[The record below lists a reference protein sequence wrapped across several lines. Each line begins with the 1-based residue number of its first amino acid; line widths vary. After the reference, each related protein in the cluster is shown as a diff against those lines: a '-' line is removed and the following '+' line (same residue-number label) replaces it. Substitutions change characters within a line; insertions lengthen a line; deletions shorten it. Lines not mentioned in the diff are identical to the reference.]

1 MAVISDN
8 ALIYLPS
15 SHTVLQVFLLSTRA
29 GGAGLNLVG
38 SSSLVL
44 LDSDWN
50 PAHDMQVG
58 PQPLCCCGGFQEFEA
73 VLQCLVAKALRPFR
87 WRFL

>member
-1 MAVISDN
+1 MPLKSTCGFEHASRKMKVTND
-8 ALIYLPS
+8 ALARCN
-15 SHTVLQVFLLSTRA
+15 TQVFLLSTRA

-50 PAHDMQVG
+50 PAHDMQVN
-58 PQPLCCCGGFQEFEA
+58 QPGEFCWH
-73 VLQCLVAKALRPFR
+73 QCVE
-87 WRFL
+87 